1 MKRALVLGGGG
12 SKGAYEIGVW
22 KALRELN
29 IKIDIVT
36 GTSIGALIGC
46 MVVQDDYDAAL
57 DLWTNIKVDSVM
69 KNGLNLDMD
78 IELIMSQKSKFKE
91 VFSSLVANKGADI
104 TPLIQMIDRIFNP
117 DKFFNSSIDYGCMSV
132 KVNEFK
138 GHPIIKSQMNPDNSR
153 DFLLA
158 SASCFPAFPLKEI
171 DGEFYAD
178 GGYYDNVPIHLA
190 QLLGADEIIAVDL
203 KSIGVKQEVIEK
215 DRLIY
220 ISPFVPLGSFLNF
233 DPELVKRNIDLGYY
247 DTMRKYHKYLGY
259 EYTFE
264 LSELDKLIKV
274 EQTIKT
280 NLLKETVGDTID
292 NIVHLERIF
301 KEIETEFPNVLSLE
315 HPYLRLYE
323 LLAEYL
329 ELEVLHIYTIEEFAN
344 SIVSKFE
351 EHKLFCNIKWTEL
364 KSVISG
370 FKNVSSVD
378 IIGYIYH
385 ELMKTDSLMNVSHM
399 LTLFKKEFI
408 LAIFLKLLHDYK

>member
-22 KALRELN
+22 KALKELN

-46 MVVQDDYDAAL
+46 MVVQDDYEAAL

-91 VFSSLVANKGADI
+91 VFSSLVSNKGADI
-104 TPLIQMIDRIFNP
+104 TPLIQMIDNIFNP
-117 DKFFNSSIDYGCMSV
+117 DKFFNSPIDYGCMSV
-132 KVNEFK
+132 KVKEFK
-138 GHPIIKSQMNPDNSR
+138 GHPIIKSQMNADNSR
-153 DFLLA
+153 DYLLA

-171 DGEFYAD
+171 DGEYYAD

-203 KSIGVKQEVIEK
+203 KSIGVKQEVIEQN
-215 DRLIY
+215 RLIY

-233 DPELVKRNIDLGYY
+233 DQDLVKRNIDLGYY

-264 LSELDKLIKV
+264 LSELENLNKL

-280 NLLKETVGDTID
+280 NLLKETIGNNID
-292 NIVHLERIF
+292 NIVHVEKIF
-301 KEIETEFPNVLSLE
+301 KDIEAEYPNVLSLE

-329 ELEVLHIYTIEEFAN
+329 ELEVLHTYTIEEFSN
-344 SIVSKFE
+344 LLITNFE
-351 EHKLFCNIKWTEL
+351 QRKLLKNIRWNEL
-364 KSVISG
+364 KSILTD

-378 IIGYIYH
+378 IIGFIYQ
-385 ELMKTDSLMNVSHM
+385 ELINNKSLMNLNYM
-399 LTLFKKEFI
+399 LTLFKKEFV
-408 LAIFLKLLHDYK
+408 LAIFLKLLHDSM